1 MWHRIQGQF
10 RHIQIKDDDPGNL
23 KHSIVQTLVSP
34 PGTLP
39 SPSCRNPSSPQ
50 KTSFN
55 RKCSLIKEELGDDDG
70 VASGG
75 SEEVEVKATRSVE
88 NLLESKKRAV
98 ASDPIYQM
106 DSTSVR
112 RALHSVASSPQL
124 LNQISEERESDEEEE
139 ISVLPSSASK
149 TLHRSMYSCRPN
161 LTSAEMRKY
170 EQHKKRRG
178 TGQRGTSCSSSDAS
192 DTEET
197 ENIARKDKLKHKF
210 ATRRDSSD
218 HSSDND
224 GPGGLSAPSGG
235 SRSVGR
241 SSSSS
246 TRGES
251 KQGSKG
257 SDNNHQDK
265 SSEKKGQ
272 KGSGGKSSRANT
284 TTTSYRNCSDGNSSS
299 SSSSSS
305 TTKQQSCHLNGA
317 TGCCSQLIENLCE
330 TKQTGHNFSKLCLE
344 DRQSLLEQ
352 DSKRSKTNNQK
363 DLDVNL
369 LNKLNSHIW
378 EVKSRN
384 NSDYKEIKQSAK
396 ITPDEILSMCSS
408 DCNLHIRKGKR
419 FGRRIKTDINRNGLK
434 PSMCKLS
441 SSSKASH
448 SIKLETKCCSLV

>member
-1 MWHRIQGQF
+1 M
-10 RHIQIKDDDPGNL
+10 
-23 KHSIVQTLVSP
+23 
-34 PGTLP
+34 
-39 SPSCRNPSSPQ
+39 
-50 KTSFN
+50 
-55 RKCSLIKEELGDDDG
+55 
-70 VASGG
+70 ASGG

-88 NLLESKKRAV
+88 NLLESKKRTI

-149 TLHRSMYSCRPN
+149 TLQRSMYSCRPN

-178 TGQRGTSCSSSDAS
+178 AGQRGTSCSSSDAS

-224 GPGGLSAPSGG
+224 GPGGLNAPSGG
-235 SRSVGR
+235 GRSVGR
-241 SSSSS
+241 SSSA
-246 TRGES
+246 RGES
-251 KQGSKG
+251 KQGSKS

-299 SSSSSS
+299 SS
-305 TTKQQSCHLNGA
+305 KQQACHLNGA
-317 TGCCSQLIENLCE
+317 TGSCSQLIENLCE

-344 DRQSLLEQ
+344 DRETLLEQ
-352 DSKRSKTNNQK
+352 DSKRSKPNKQK
-363 DLDVNL
+363 DLDVNF
-369 LNKLNSHIW
+369 LNRLNSHIW
-378 EVKSRN
+378 EVKFRN

-441 SSSKASH
+441 SSSKTSH